1 MAARGELRNLCF
13 VAPSRLLIAQD
24 VLLDLASRPDSTFAH
39 INSGDLKLN
48 FAAGSGLQGLA
59 DRGSKIAKMAMRQLE
74 HRDIDQALLKR
85 ELPDA
90 TLQLEAGQENL
101 LARYLRYKKIW
112 RQ

>member
-1 MAARGELRNLCF
+1 
-13 VAPSRLLIAQD
+13 
-24 VLLDLASRPDSTFAH
+24 
-39 INSGDLKLN
+39 
-48 FAAGSGLQGLA
+48 
-59 DRGSKIAKMAMRQLE
+59 MRQLE

-112 RQ
+112 SQ